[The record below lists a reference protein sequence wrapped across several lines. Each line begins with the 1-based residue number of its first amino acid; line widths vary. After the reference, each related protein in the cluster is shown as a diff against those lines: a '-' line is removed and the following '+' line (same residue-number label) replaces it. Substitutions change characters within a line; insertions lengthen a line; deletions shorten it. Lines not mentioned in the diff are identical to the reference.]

1 MEEPVNYEYQEM
13 PVESW
18 TVRSVNRVT
27 DDAGDEHLAHV
38 SCLSHRCRITTDRS
52 AAQVAVAFAVV
63 AVLT

>member
-1 MEEPVNYEYQEM
+1 MNYEHQEM

-27 DDAGDEHLAHV
+27 DDAGDGHLAHV

-52 AAQVAVAFAVV
+52 AAQAAAAFAAAVV
-63 AVLT
+63 PG